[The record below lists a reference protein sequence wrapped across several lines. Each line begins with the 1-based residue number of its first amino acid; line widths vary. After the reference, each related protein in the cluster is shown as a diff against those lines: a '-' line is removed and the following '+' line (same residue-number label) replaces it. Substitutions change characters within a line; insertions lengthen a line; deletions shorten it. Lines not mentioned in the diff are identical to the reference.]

1 MEDQKGQHGIAEND
15 ANEKSNN
22 IFDIETK
29 NIPIR
34 IVRARAGAKK
44 RRSHT
49 SFVLRYHRNAAECR
63 TVRAESGNTRIK
75 QKERIKNG
83 PRKKGS
89 RKKQHRK
96 RR

>member
-1 MEDQKGQHGIAEND
+1 MENQKGQQSINEND
-15 ANEKSNN
+15 SDDESNN
-22 IFDIETK
+22 ILNVETT
-29 NIPIR
+29 NTPIR
-34 IVRARAGAKK
+34 TIRARAKK

-49 SFVLRYHRNAAECR
+49 NFVLHYHHNAVECR
-63 TVRAESGNTRIK
+63 TFRAESGNTRIK